1 MAWENANVA
10 PLYQTMLE
18 DMSIVTVGSSWTYF
32 AGNNYAEALANYN
45 GRFSGGMN
53 LFDIPDNTYLFGEA
67 GNGVIKYT
75 SGVPKIEAAFQNT
88 ITAVTDGY
96 NNVDQNISKP
106 VFLINHASQQGLML
120 TANLWKGGAGY
131 FVILSKEGYLGNNGY
146 YNLYQL
152 LTSHIIPLYTWHSL
166 EGLYGNQLS
175 LGLSQIK
182 DEYIGDGSA
191 VNLAPDTNIERLTQA
206 SRMDN
211 IFANIGE
218 NFVPVSYA
226 GDNPLKARV
235 KYDEN
240 GFYQYEEL
248 AFFTADN
255 DTTPIYSYHI
265 NTDYDK
271 KYLQIIYDDEAEAAR
286 VSVIKD
292 YLDNTCAY
300 NQESFDQTTEH
311 NLWLWLQGN
320 QDGDSGDPY
329 GEGSGDD
336 GGDNFGLTP
345 EDPLPFQSMP
355 TASGLAT
362 GLFTVYNPTDTELQ
376 YLADF
381 LWDPDAIGVLEKLFT
396 EPENAIIAF
405 YMLPVAPDHTGN
417 KQLKLANANVPN
429 CTGVKYLTDG
439 NDGSGRYKEIN
450 FGSFS
455 LKPKFDSYLD
465 FNPYTTLKIYLPYIG
480 VQNLNVDEFMCP
492 AQASGAIGKTGYNNT
507 FSLKYRIDLVTG
519 VVSAF
524 ILRNNNVRYQFT
536 GKCGMTLPIT
546 GRNYDNAISGILTA
560 VAGVATTVASGGATA
575 PMVAGASATAAGTV
589 SAMKERVYHSGNLS
603 GEASIFAYDTP
614 YLIITRPNIPEST
627 KDTKKFVGLPS
638 YKTQNTLSSF
648 SGFTKVF
655 DAHIDNVSCTDE
667 EKNEIL
673 QLLKEGVII

>member
-1 MAWENANVA
+1 MGYVAFYVSNVNSGEFSNDASYTAPAQGYPQSGNFPLTASPNAGTIFHSATFDIN
-10 PLYQTMLE
+10 
-18 DMSIVTVGSSWTYF
+18 
-32 AGNNYAEALANYN
+32 
-45 GRFSGGMN
+45 FSGGIVTFTMIDGTTRNYSGFGNNDLYLVFGVDEATERGSIRALIFVNGSFYLIGAGLTTDLIDSN
-53 LFDIPDNTYLFGEA
+53 LAYRTLKANPLITYNWKSLSA
-67 GNGVIKYT
+67 ISGNGT
-75 SGVPKIEAAFQNT
+75 SLA
-88 ITAVTDGY
+88 
-96 NNVDQNISKP
+96 
-106 VFLINHASQQGLML
+106 
-120 TANLWKGGAGY
+120 
-131 FVILSKEGYLGNNGY
+131 
-146 YNLYQL
+146 
-152 LTSHIIPLYTWHSL
+152 
-166 EGLYGNQLS
+166 
-175 LGLSQIK
+175 LSQIK
-182 DEYIGDGSA
+182 NEYLGDGSP
-191 VNLAPDTNIERLTQA
+191 VNLAPDTYIDRITNA
-206 SRMDN
+206 SNLANMLL
-211 IFANIGE
+211 NIGDTP
-218 NFVPVSYA
+218 VPIVYC
-226 GDNPLKARV
+226 GDNYLTVQAV
-235 KYDEN
+235 
-240 GFYQYEEL
+240 F
-248 AFFTADN
+248 DN
-255 DTTPIYSYHI
+255 DYFQYHEFAFVIAGGLTPIYTFRTVAESVEAESW
-265 NTDYDK
+265 
-271 KYLQIIYDDEAEAAR
+271 LQIIYDDEIGAAR
-286 VSVIKD
+286 VSVIQQLTSNPDTYKF
-292 YLDNTCAY
+292 
-300 NQESFDQTTEH
+300 NQQEFSTVQEEM
-311 NLWLWLQGN
+311 LYIWLQGN
-320 QDGDSGDPY
+320 TGESGEDPY
-329 GEGSGDD
+329 GGGSDDD

-345 EDPLPFQSMP
+345 EDPLPFPSMP

-376 YLADF
+376 YLSDF
-381 LWDPDAIGVLEKLFT
+381 LWDPDAVGVLEKLFT

-417 KQLKLANANVPN
+417 KQLKLAKANVPN

-439 NDGSGRYKEIN
+439 SDGSGRYKEIN

-507 FSLKYRIDLVTG
+507 FTLKYRIDLVTG

-524 ILRNNNVRYQFT
+524 ILRNNNIRYQFT

-575 PMVAGASATAAGTV
+575 PMVAGASATAAGTI

-638 YKTQNTLSSF
+638 YKTQNTLSNF

>member
-1 MAWENANVA
+1 MALTLSNIPNLSIPVSMEEFLSPPTLSDTRQLFSTLGSPMLPDGAAVSTDYTFYEDDHVKIFVRTQSYMSQNRAFINQYIIYDKDNSGNAFLLNA
-10 PLYQTMLE
+10 
-18 DMSIVTVGSSWTYF
+18 MSGQAYISF
-32 AGNNYAEALANYN
+32 AFDETAHLAYWLIARSQFNNYTNFNDRSYGVL
-45 GRFSGGMN
+45 GGTDAQK
-53 LFDIPDNTYLFGEA
+53 LRCYELIA
-67 GNGVIKYT
+67 GAQTPI
-75 SGVPKIEAAFQNT
+75 
-88 ITAVTDGY
+88 
-96 NNVDQNISKP
+96 
-106 VFLINHASQQGLML
+106 
-120 TANLWKGGAGY
+120 
-131 FVILSKEGYLGNNGY
+131 
-146 YNLYQL
+146 
-152 LTSHIIPLYTWHSL
+152 YTWHSL

-191 VNLAPDTNIERLTQA
+191 VNLAPDSNIERLTQA

-218 NFVPVSYA
+218 NFVPIAYA
-226 GDNPLKARV
+226 GDNYIAARV
-235 KYDEN
+235 YYDN
-240 GFYQYEEL
+240 DFYQYEEL

-255 DTTPIYSYHI
+255 DTTPVYSYHI

-271 KYLQIIYDDEAEAAR
+271 KYLQIIYDDDAEAAR
-286 VSVIKD
+286 VSIIKD
-292 YLDNTCAY
+292 LGSNTCSY

-329 GEGSGDD
+329 GDGSDDD

-405 YMLPVAPDHTGN
+405 YMLPVAPDHTSN
-417 KQLKLANANVPN
+417 KQMKLANANVPN

-439 NDGSGRYKEIN
+439 SDGSGRYKEIN

-455 LKPKFDSYLD
+455 IKPKFDSYLD

-492 AQASGAIGKTGYNNT
+492 AQKSGAIGKTGYNNT
-507 FSLKYRIDLVTG
+507 FTLKYRIDLVTG

-524 ILRNNNVRYQFT
+524 ILRNNDVRYQFT

>member
-1 MAWENANVA
+1 MLLYKLIYYGTPFEFYGGYASPQSGSLPAPTATYEPFTQNATYYYEAFGYKIYNSAILSYGGSFWVMAVFPSSCYVA
-10 PLYQTMLE
+10 KYT
-18 DMSIVTVGSSWTYF
+18 
-32 AGNNYAEALANYN
+32 GNNLSENLNYN
-45 GRFSGGMN
+45 
-53 LFDIPDNTYLFGEA
+53 
-67 GNGVIKYT
+67 
-75 SGVPKIEAAFQNT
+75 
-88 ITAVTDGY
+88 
-96 NNVDQNISKP
+96 
-106 VFLINHASQQGLML
+106 
-120 TANLWKGGAGY
+120 
-131 FVILSKEGYLGNNGY
+131 LGNNGAY
-146 YNLYQL
+146 TESVQRETVGGIEIVRNRLWSGFSPSETDLPIFTDPQAYMDYITSPVVLYNW
-152 LTSHIIPLYTWHSL
+152 TSV
-166 EGLYGNQLS
+166 EGLYGNQIS

-182 DEYIGDGSA
+182 DEFIGDGSP

-218 NFVPVSYA
+218 NFVPIAYA
-226 GDNPLKARV
+226 GDNYIAARV
-235 KYDEN
+235 YYEN
-240 GFYQYEEL
+240 DYYQYEEL

-265 NTDYDK
+265 NTDYNK
-271 KYLQIIYDDEAEAAR
+271 KYLQIIYDDDAEAAR
-286 VSVIKD
+286 VSIIKD
-292 YLDNTCAY
+292 LGSNTCSY

-311 NLWLWLQGN
+311 NLWLWLHGN

-329 GEGSGDD
+329 GEGSDDD

-439 NDGSGRYKEIN
+439 SDGSGRYKEIN

-507 FSLKYRIDLVTG
+507 FTLKYRIDLVTG

-589 SAMKERVYHSGNLS
+589 SAIKERVYHSGNLS